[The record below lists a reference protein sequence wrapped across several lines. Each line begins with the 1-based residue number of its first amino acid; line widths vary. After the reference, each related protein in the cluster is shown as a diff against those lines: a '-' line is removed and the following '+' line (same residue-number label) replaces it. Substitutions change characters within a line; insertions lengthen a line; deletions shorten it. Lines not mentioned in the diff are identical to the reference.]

1 MTYGITL
8 YIQWVDELIDLMT
21 SLWDIDLVKQTER
34 SEKVTRG
41 G

>member
-34 SEKVTRG
+34 SEKVIRG